1 MNHSVGS
8 SVGMSVTSVDEAAA
22 ITSILKL
29 SFKSGMLDMN
39 VMKMNTNGM
48 K

>member
-1 MNHSVGS
+1 
-8 SVGMSVTSVDEAAA
+8 MSVTSVDDAEAAA